1 MPNLF
6 RKLSSQN
13 RGRPI
18 RSLVFFILFY
28 LYLWL
33 EVNPQFIYHG
43 GGTIANFPSF
53 FRGWAFFQE
62 FTSYPGGP
70 VEYLTALLSQSFYIS
85 WAGALVITLQA
96 WLICLCTDYFLKI
109 INAPRLHWVRFVPP
123 ILLLTTYTQ
132 YTYHFLTT
140 TAFLAALLFVCL
152 YLKITPKNK
161 LLCPVVFLVLSVI
174 LYYIAAGAYLLFAA
188 LCAAYELFWAR
199 RWQLGLVY
207 LLLAAVIPYVEG
219 VLLFNVSIID
229 AFSNLLPFSWK
240 ILQFEPC
247 KRMVI
252 MVYTLYLLL
261 PLTTLGLGLWQ
272 TFMKKKIREKPHAGM
287 LSRYTTTPMLKW
299 FIESC
304 MLFAIAGTAVLFCH
318 DKKVRAFFEVD
329 YYACHKMWPE
339 VLQAASSHSD
349 DFFIVHAVNQALY
362 HTGRLGYDMFCYPQH
377 PDTLFL
383 IAEERRLGH
392 WKKFD
397 TFIELGF
404 INLAENALVESL
416 EIFGERPILLKR
428 LALTNMVEGNSGA
441 VRVYLGALSKTFF
454 HAEWANNYLT
464 HLQSDPN
471 FATDDRIQQLRN
483 LMVEKDGPFG
493 DYSPEDILLA
503 LLEKNRQNRMAFEY
517 LMAWYL
523 LTGQLDKFVQNL
535 NRLDDFDCPEIPRL
549 YEEAI
554 FIHMSKTKK
563 AVELHGRQLSP
574 QSHLWFKDFV
584 GTFNY
589 YGGYTQAAFDE
600 LAKNYGDSY
609 FFYYTYGVS
618 LLSH

>member
-6 RKLSSQN
+6 RKLSSQS

-43 GGTIANFPSF
+43 GGMIANFPSF
-53 FRGWAFFQE
+53 FRGWAFFHK

-85 WAGALVITLQA
+85 WAGALAITLQA
-96 WLICLCTDYFLKI
+96 WLICLCIDYFLKI
-109 INAPRLHWVRFVPP
+109 INAPHLYWVRFVPP

-132 YTYHFLTT
+132 YTYQFLNT
-140 TAFLAALLFVCL
+140 TAFLASLLFVCL
-152 YLKITPKNK
+152 YLKIVPKNK
-161 LLCPVVFLVLSVI
+161 LAGLVIFLVLFVI
-174 LYYIAAGAYLLFAA
+174 LYYIAAGAYLLFAV
-188 LCAAYELFWAR
+188 LCAAYELFWGR

-207 LLLAAVIPYVEG
+207 LLLAAVIPYVGG

-240 ILQFEPC
+240 TLQFEPC

-252 MVYTLYLLL
+252 MVYILYLLL

-272 TFMKKKIREKPHAGM
+272 TFMKKKIREKSPAGI
-287 LSRYTTTPMLKW
+287 LSRYTPTPILKW
-299 FIESC
+299 FIELC
-304 MLFAIAGTAVLFCH
+304 VLFAIAGAAVLYFH
-318 DKKVRAFFEVD
+318 DKKVRTWFEVD

-339 VLQAASSHSD
+339 VLHAASNHPD
-349 DFFIVHAVNQALY
+349 DFYVVHAVNRALY
-362 HTGRLGYDMFCYPQH
+362 HTGRLAFDMFSYPQH

-383 IAEERRLGH
+383 TAEQSGLVL

-397 TFIELGF
+397 ICIELGI
-404 INLAENALVESL
+404 INVAENALVIYL
-416 EIFGERPILLKR
+416 EVFGERPILLER
-428 LALTNMVEGNSGA
+428 LALINMVKGNSGA
-441 VRVYLGALSKTFF
+441 ARVYLGALSKTLF
-454 HAEWANNYLT
+454 HSEWANNYLI
-464 HLQSDPN
+464 HLESDPN
-471 FATDDRIQQLRN
+471 FATDEWIEQLRN

-493 DYSPEDILLA
+493 DYSPENILLA
-503 LLEKNRQNRMAFEY
+503 LLEKDRQNRMAIEY
-517 LMAWYL
+517 LMALYL
-523 LTGQLDKFVQNL
+523 LTGKLDKFTENL
-535 NRLDDFDCPEIPRL
+535 NYLDDLGYSEIPRH

-554 FIHMSKTKK
+554 LVYNSLSEKS
-563 AVELHGRQLSP
+563 VNLRGRQLSP
-574 QSHLWFKDFV
+574 ESHQRFEGFFE
-584 GTFNY
+584 TFNR
-589 YGGYTQAAFDE
+589 YGGNNKAAFNE

-618 LLSH
+618 GMKK

>member
-1 MPNLF
+1 MVNSF

-13 RGRPI
+13 LGRPI

-53 FRGWAFFQE
+53 FRGWDFFQK

-188 LCAAYELFWAR
+188 LCAAHELFWAR

-287 LSRYTTTPMLKW
+287 LSKYTTTPMLKW

-362 HTGRLGYDMFCYPQH
+362 HTGRLGFDMFCYPQH

-383 IAEERRLGH
+383 IAEERRPGH

-441 VRVYLGALSKTFF
+441 VRVYLGALSKTLF

-471 FATDDRIQQLRN
+471 FATDDRIQELRN
-483 LMVEKDGPFG
+483 LMVEKDRPFS
-493 DYSPEDILLA
+493 DYPPEDILLA

-517 LMAWYL
+517 LMALYL
-523 LTGQLDKFVQNL
+523 LTGQLDKFIENL
-535 NRLDDFDCPEIPRL
+535 NYLDDLDYSEIPRH

-554 FIHMSKTKK
+554 LVYTSVSKKL
-563 AVELHGRQLSP
+563 VNLRGRRLSP
-574 QSHLWFKDFV
+574 QSHQRFKGFLE
-584 GTFNY
+584 TFNR
-589 YGGYTQAAFDE
+589 YGGNNQAAFSE

-618 LLSH
+618 GMKK